1 MKKGIS
7 AISGVT
13 SPTVGEKYT
22 YHISEWYPNTPIS
35 EREQAKVTWE
45 LFKKR
50 SDGRFTTT
58 HIKKKGDSSFTFG
71 ESSVGET
78 YRLEGY
84 LYQPEGGG
92 LIITPKASKI
102 PKICKVD
109 LNYVDDSKGSVFSF
123 TEKLRAKA
131 HCINMFNKEVLFT
144 LWEDDAKGSGHNTT
158 NQLIDTKKAKVD
170 LYGDAEVDF
179 MLTKALMKKAMEG
192 ETDIRELEFYVT
204 VEYYKTKKHTT
215 SNVEVKNPSP
225 TENKKP
231 SQPTAIKKAKGSPA
245 EHKPR
250 SKKEEKG
257 VFGSI
262 SETIDEIWDWAETQ
276 GIAQRDKPHTIE
288 IPEGKSP
295 AVIGK
300 TKVEKKEEKKG
311 GCFCKQE
318 ENQFYWSDKLTCD
331 QRKKVLEVCQELW
344 GEKNKKEKASQL
356 MSIMYIETN
365 KTFSPSADNGIG
377 FSGLI
382 QFNDAAAKGV
392 GTTRAELKKMTFI
405 KQMDY
410 VKAYFMKRKDELN
423 TMTDMYLLVMKPSAV
438 GKGNDPNY
446 AVFDESISVP
456 DGDGSK
462 TNAAQRQ
469 ININR
474 EPWVTKY
481 GYSSNPKFLTEKG
494 EKEKRKKWVYTRQ
507 KYESRPGFIGGKTTI
522 KEIEQVLKDEGFY
535 LGKNHIFKGK
545 CIDEK
550 EIISNNKERAPWV
563 DVAFEEFEKYKGIT
577 EKESPLKERISEY
590 FKLSGSPSLTYKD
603 AWCATFVHWCF
614 QHTEYK
620 DTNEKGNVGA
630 FDWAEEGNLRIK
642 GNSTKDGWINGE
654 KSEVFVGAVIVFSF
668 SHVAIIVGEN
678 KTGEKYIYLGGNQGS
693 KVTGG
698 QKICLGSASKNSKD
712 IFAIMKPKNYNP
724 KENEKKLPIYDVE
737 EENSNSSS
745 R

>member
-1 MKKGIS
+1 MPHRYITLERRQGFVQKK
-7 AISGVT
+7 
-13 SPTVGEKYT
+13 
-22 YHISEWYPNTPIS
+22 
-35 EREQAKVTWE
+35 ER
-45 LFKKR
+45 
-50 SDGRFTTT
+50 
-58 HIKKKGDSSFTFG
+58 
-71 ESSVGET
+71 
-78 YRLEGY
+78 
-84 LYQPEGGG
+84 
-92 LIITPKASKI
+92 
-102 PKICKVD
+102 
-109 LNYVDDSKGSVFSF
+109 
-123 TEKLRAKA
+123 
-131 HCINMFNKEVLFT
+131 
-144 LWEDDAKGSGHNTT
+144 
-158 NQLIDTKKAKVD
+158 
-170 LYGDAEVDF
+170 
-179 MLTKALMKKAMEG
+179 
-192 ETDIRELEFYVT
+192 
-204 VEYYKTKKHTT
+204 YYKTKTDNLKRR
-215 SNVEVKNPSP
+215 N
-225 TENKKP
+225 
-231 SQPTAIKKAKGSPA
+231 KKAKGSPA
-245 EHKPR
+245 EHNPR

-257 VFGSI
+257 VFRSI

-276 GIAQRDKPHTIE
+276 GTAQRDKPHTIE

-724 KENEKKLPIYDVE
+724 KENEKNYLFMTLKKKILIVHQDKKNKMNKIIKFLILLVTFQFLNCKNNNTNKDSEIQDSNISVNKIKMIEDILNKQLKKGAKQYLDEAGVELPKNSFDMNDLEACSNLESTLLESNKFKRLTEEEFSNKIKLIFNRTIDFKSDKKILYFNFFDICDRKLNLLPINNIDNKGVYVSKAHKLIFDFHYLPEIIDYKSLYPKLYQE
-737 EENSNSSS
+737 EKNFKNHSKIKMEIIVV
-745 R
+745 

>member
-1 MKKGIS
+1 
-7 AISGVT
+7 
-13 SPTVGEKYT
+13 
-22 YHISEWYPNTPIS
+22 
-35 EREQAKVTWE
+35 
-45 LFKKR
+45 
-50 SDGRFTTT
+50 
-58 HIKKKGDSSFTFG
+58 
-71 ESSVGET
+71 
-78 YRLEGY
+78 
-84 LYQPEGGG
+84 
-92 LIITPKASKI
+92 
-102 PKICKVD
+102 
-109 LNYVDDSKGSVFSF
+109 
-123 TEKLRAKA
+123 
-131 HCINMFNKEVLFT
+131 
-144 LWEDDAKGSGHNTT
+144 
-158 NQLIDTKKAKVD
+158 
-170 LYGDAEVDF
+170 
-179 MLTKALMKKAMEG
+179 
-192 ETDIRELEFYVT
+192 
-204 VEYYKTKKHTT
+204 
-215 SNVEVKNPSP
+215 
-225 TENKKP
+225 
-231 SQPTAIKKAKGSPA
+231 
-245 EHKPR
+245 
-250 SKKEEKG
+250 
-257 VFGSI
+257 
-262 SETIDEIWDWAETQ
+262 
-276 GIAQRDKPHTIE
+276 
-288 IPEGKSP
+288 
-295 AVIGK
+295 

-438 GKGNDPNY
+438 GKGNDSNY

-698 QKICLGSASKNSKD
+698 QKICMGSVSKNSKD